1 MADPFSLVLGEDY
14 DILGDVLGDDD
25 DVSGDAL
32 LLGNDYDILGA
43 ARRSK
48 KSRNSVA
55 MQRAASRGA
64 IVRERQKTQVRRL
77 PLPLDSGATLIA
89 AGASATI
96 TVQPNVTTRPEK
108 FSVSP
113 ESSPHFTIDS
123 ISIGRKLQLGSGG
136 SIAASLY
143 DARNPDNAVQ
153 WDTADRREPIEIRVT
168 NQSAQ
173 AARFMGLLIGT
184 TVE

>member
-1 MADPFSLVLGEDY
+1 MADPYSLVLGEDY
-14 DILGDVLGDDD
+14 DILGDILGDDD
-25 DVSGDAL
+25 VGDDAL

-48 KSRNSVA
+48 KNRGNA
-55 MQRAASRGA
+55 ALARAATKGA

-77 PLPLDSGATLIA
+77 PLPLDTGAVLVA
-89 AGASATI
+89 AGATAVI

-108 FSVSP
+108 FSVAP
-113 ESSPHFTIDS
+113 ESAPHFTIDS

-143 DARNPDNAVQ
+143 DARNPDNGVQ
-153 WDTADRREPIEIRVT
+153 WDTADRREPIEFRVT
-168 NQSAQ
+168 NQSA
-173 AARFMGLLIGT
+173 APARFMGLLIGT

>member
-1 MADPFSLVLGEDY
+1 MADPYALVLGEDY
-14 DILGDVLGDDD
+14 DILGDILGDDD
-25 DVSGDAL
+25 DESLV
-32 LLGNDYDILGA
+32 LGDYDILGA
-43 ARRSK
+43 AKRRKGHS
-48 KSRNSVA
+48 A
-55 MQRAASRGA
+55 AAARAAARGA
-64 IVRERQKTQVRRL
+64 VVRPRQKTQMRRL

-108 FSVSP
+108 FSVAP

-123 ISIGRKLQLGSGG
+123 VSIGRKLQLGSGG

-143 DARNPDNAVQ
+143 DARNPDNGVQ
-153 WDTADRREPIEIRVT
+153 WDTADRREPIELRVT
-168 NQSAQ
+168 NQSA
-173 AARFMGLLIGT
+173 APARFMGLLIGT